1 MELLFLYVFDD
12 KKNIKGCSYNFS
24 PNYKFTYDEQTKT
37 FSMTQ
42 YNELPACWFGRN
54 IINLTTIVGRNGS
67 GKTNLMECIIKALCW
82 QGGGWIIYKYKGKL
96 YSNVPKML
104 IEIKFNFDVRQFSR
118 WGSPLN
124 SEFEES
130 VDDTAVTYYSTSI
143 DRALSNPK
151 SHFSKFEDISNAY
164 LLRHPISKIVDTP
177 NYVHL
182 SEVDIMQMNDVF
194 KLLLLFIYSHKN
206 NRNLL
211 ATLDLPDYL
220 EFTLHIYSDI
230 EPNNVTYKAL
240 TANLS
245 GNFKDKLKSFILRQ
259 IFQTR
264 KVPNTWVAETSFE
277 QVMALLNNN
286 EEYRPNIYNELLKLY
301 DSKDIQYANKQQGLN
316 KGHKDLSFRIRIS
329 AITQEMLN
337 ALYCYYNFLARAP
350 YASYSTMESHIHNAH
365 ITINYGVSSGERT
378 LYTLLS
384 RLLGFI
390 YGKQGEIHQAA
401 FNKIIQ
407 SNHFDGKTIIILL
420 DEPDLQLHPEWQQK
434 FIGILISSLERFFKK
449 INFQIILT
457 THSPIL
463 LSDVPKSNVLF
474 IEKQSDGSSKVCD
487 HFKIKETF
495 AANIHTL
502 YNNSFFLDGVPIGV
516 FA

>member
-164 LLRHPISKIVDTP
+164 LLRHPISKIVEIGRASCRERV
-177 NYVHL
+177 Y
-182 SEVDIMQMNDVF
+182 
-194 KLLLLFIYSHKN
+194 
-206 NRNLL
+206 
-211 ATLDLPDYL
+211 
-220 EFTLHIYSDI
+220 
-230 EPNNVTYKAL
+230 
-240 TANLS
+240 
-245 GNFKDKLKSFILRQ
+245 
-259 IFQTR
+259 
-264 KVPNTWVAETSFE
+264 
-277 QVMALLNNN
+277 
-286 EEYRPNIYNELLKLY
+286 
-301 DSKDIQYANKQQGLN
+301 GL
-316 KGHKDLSFRIRIS
+316 
-329 AITQEMLN
+329 
-337 ALYCYYNFLARAP
+337 
-350 YASYSTMESHIHNAH
+350 
-365 ITINYGVSSGERT
+365 V
-378 LYTLLS
+378 
-384 RLLGFI
+384 
-390 YGKQGEIHQAA
+390 
-401 FNKIIQ
+401 
-407 SNHFDGKTIIILL
+407 
-420 DEPDLQLHPEWQQK
+420 
-434 FIGILISSLERFFKK
+434 
-449 INFQIILT
+449 
-457 THSPIL
+457 
-463 LSDVPKSNVLF
+463 
-474 IEKQSDGSSKVCD
+474 
-487 HFKIKETF
+487 
-495 AANIHTL
+495 
-502 YNNSFFLDGVPIGV
+502 
-516 FA
+516 